1 MSYSVVLKN
10 RASETKSKG
19 SSGLCPSATVE
30 FVFSPVEGL
39 LCSHLAEKLTMC

>member
-10 RASETKSKG
+10 RASETKSKD

-30 FVFSPVEGL
+30 FVFSPVGL